1 MFWKKKNKQ
10 DLSPSRLINTPFDSR
25 NAFRISPDPR
35 DPVFIKI
42 GNKKII
48 PIEISSTGFS
58 FNGKSF
64 KSKIIYPILLK
75 LPNYPH
81 VIEAKAKI
89 ISIDRRIIC
98 HCTFIDLSE
107 EIGNV
112 IHRYILNRQKKEIRS
127 KKQ

>member
-1 MFWKKKNKQ
+1 MR
-10 DLSPSRLINTPFDSR
+10 PSRLISTPFDSR
-25 NAFRISPDPR
+25 NAFRVSPDPKN
-35 DPVFIKI
+35 PVYIKI

-58 FNGKSF
+58 FNGKSY
-64 KSKIIYPILLK
+64 KTKIIYPILLK
-75 LPNYPH
+75 LPNYPE

-89 ISIDRRIIC
+89 ISIDRGVKC

-107 EIGNV
+107 EIEDV
-112 IHRYILNRQKKEIRS
+112 IHRYILNRQKKQLRS